1 MAAHVLRAITATPPS
16 GLKNGGAGL
25 PSIWTTF
32 TTPGTL
38 SAAESSTLAT
48 LPPSTGGRATTA

>member
-16 GLKNGGAGL
+16 GLNSAGGWL
-25 PSIWTTF
+25 LSISTTR

-38 SAAESSTLAT
+38 SAGSASYLAT
-48 LPPSTGGRATTA
+48 LPP